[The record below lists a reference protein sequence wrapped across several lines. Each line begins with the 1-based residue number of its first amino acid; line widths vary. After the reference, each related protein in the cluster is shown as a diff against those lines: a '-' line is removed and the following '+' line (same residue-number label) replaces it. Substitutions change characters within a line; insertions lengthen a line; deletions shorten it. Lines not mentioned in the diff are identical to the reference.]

1 MPRRRYFD
9 NRERP
14 DTILWDCGRA
24 IGSPLLPGG
33 MSADLAFAVTYSDG
47 EVLIGEDDFTVSL
60 FDEEGEHSPIR
71 PDQLPLIRA
80 GIVAHMQMAKR
91 GKGRD
96 TEWQLLV
103 ERASEHANF
112 ERAA

>member
-1 MPRRRYFD
+1 MMRRRYFPE
-9 NRERP
+9 RERP

-24 IGSPLLPGG
+24 IGSPLLPGD
-33 MSADLAFAVTYSDG
+33 MSADLAFAVTYSDE
-47 EVLIGEDDFTVSL
+47 EVLIGEDDFTVAL
-60 FDEEGEHSPIR
+60 FDEEGEPSPIR
-71 PDQLPLIRA
+71 EDQLPLIRA
-80 GIVAHMQMAKR
+80 GIVAHMQTRKR

-103 ERASEHANF
+103 ERACEHANI